1 MVQQKSSAIVIAGL
15 LAGTLDGLAAALLF
29 IIRTGKNPL
38 AVFRFI
44 ASGVFGQD
52 ALSGGV
58 LMATMGIF
66 FHYVIAAGWTI
77 IFFMAY
83 SRLTILLKNWIV
95 SGIVYGLFVWLIMN
109 LVVLPLSR
117 VPAVSM
123 TVNGVLIGISVL
135 MVCIGLPIS
144 YLAHKYYQ
152 QENLH

>member
-1 MVQQKSSAIVIAGL
+1 MLTQKSRAIILAGL

-44 ASGVFGQD
+44 ASGVFGQE

-58 LMATMGIF
+58 FMAAIGIF
-66 FHYVIAAGWTI
+66 FHYVIAAGWSF
-77 IFFMAY
+77 IFFIAC
-83 SRLTILLKNWIV
+83 SRLVILWKYWVV
-95 SGIVYGLFVWLIMN
+95 SGIGYGLLVWLMMN

-117 VPAVSM
+117 VPSVSM

-135 MVCIGLPIS
+135 IVCIGLPIS
-144 YLAHKYYQ
+144 FSSKRYFQ
-152 QENLH
+152 QENQL